1 MEWLDYIVFSL
12 IGLGLLLTIIRFILG
27 PKLSDRVVALDT
39 FNMIVIGVIA
49 LMAWLLESALYLDIA
64 IIYSV
69 LAFLET
75 IVFARY
81 LEAKSNGNH

>member
-49 LMAWLLESALYLDIA
+49 LLSWLLESSLYLDIA

-81 LEAKSNGNH
+81 LEAKNNGNH